1 MSYTYE
7 IFEIYKIYTIWDTIL
22 TKINYYKL
30 VIKPINRLF
39 DVSSVMSKE
48 LEENLDLSML

>member
-30 VIKPINRLF
+30 VIKPLNRLF